1 MRKMR
6 IVLIELIGVRVKYHI
21 MMIHV
26 RRHRRRHEVSSGSIL
41 SAVGMMQ
48 TSGRSGRLVL
58 MVVYHL
64 IKRHKGLF

>member
-1 MRKMR
+1 MRV
-6 IVLIELIGVRVKYHI
+6 VLIELIDVRIEYHI

-26 RRHRRRHEVSSGSIL
+26 RRHRRRQKVSSGSIL
-41 SAVGMMQ
+41 SAIGVMQ
-48 TSGRSGRLVL
+48 TRGRSGKLVL